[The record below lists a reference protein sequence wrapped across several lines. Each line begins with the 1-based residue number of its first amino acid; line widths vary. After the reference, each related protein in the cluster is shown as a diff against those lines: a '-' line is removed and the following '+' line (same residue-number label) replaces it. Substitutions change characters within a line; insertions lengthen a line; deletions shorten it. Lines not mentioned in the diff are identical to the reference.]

1 MEKKIKGEV
10 NVYSL
15 RMVREESFTY
25 KPATIISPESAFAL
39 LESAFDLSNQ
49 PEEVVAL
56 IALDTR
62 NVVAGLFIVSRGT
75 VDSSLVHPREV
86 FKRALLCN
94 ASSIIIAHNHP
105 GGSLIPS
112 SDDKA
117 MTQRIKE
124 AGRIV
129 GVSLS
134 DSLIIARGR
143 CYSFARDKAL

>member
-112 SDDKA
+112 GDDKA
-117 MTQRIKE
+117 MTQRIKD

-143 CYSFARDKAL
+143 CYSFARDEAL

>member
-75 VDSSLVHPREV
+75 VNSSLVHPREV

-117 MTQRIKE
+117 ITQRIKE

-143 CYSFARDKAL
+143 YYSFARDKAL

>member
-75 VDSSLVHPREV
+75 VNSSLVHPREV

-105 GGSLIPS
+105 GGSLNPS
-112 SDDKA
+112 DEDRA

-129 GVSLS
+129 EVSLS

>member
-1 MEKKIKGEV
+1 MGKKIEGEV

-25 KPATIISPESAFAL
+25 KPATITSPESASAL

-75 VDSSLVHPREV
+75 VNSSLVHPREV

-117 MTQRIKE
+117 ITQRIKE

>member
-75 VDSSLVHPREV
+75 VNSSLVHPREV

-112 SDDKA
+112 GDDKA
-117 MTQRIKE
+117 MTQRIKD

-143 CYSFARDKAL
+143 CYSFARDEAL

>member
-1 MEKKIKGEV
+1 MGKKIEGEV

-25 KPATIISPESAFAL
+25 KPATITSPESAFAL

-143 CYSFARDKAL
+143 CYSFARDEAL

>member
-25 KPATIISPESAFAL
+25 KPATITSPESAFAL

-75 VDSSLVHPREV
+75 VNSSLVHPREV

-129 GVSLS
+129 EVSLS

>member
-1 MEKKIKGEV
+1 MGKKIEGEV

-25 KPATIISPESAFAL
+25 KPATITSPESAFAL

-75 VDSSLVHPREV
+75 VNSSLVHPREV

-143 CYSFARDKAL
+143 CYSFARDEAL

>member
-1 MEKKIKGEV
+1 MGKKIEGEV

-25 KPATIISPESAFAL
+25 KPATITSPESASAL

-117 MTQRIKE
+117 ITQRIKE